1 MPLFGAIEAGGTKF
15 VCGVGTGPEDLQ
27 ITQIPTTSP
36 EPTLAAVIEWLRK
49 HSKDG
54 SSNDGLRAIGIG
66 SFGPVDIDP
75 ASPTYGFITNTP
87 KISWQNY
94 NLAGAVQKAFA
105 VPVHFTSDVNAAI
118 LAEARWGAARDIP
131 SCVYLTIGTGIG
143 GSALS
148 SGRLLH
154 GTSHPEMGHI
164 RVPHDLTRD
173 PFPGICPFHGDCLEG
188 LASGPAI
195 EARWGK
201 PAATL
206 PPDHP
211 AWTLEAQYLAQG
223 IANIACILAPHRIL
237 PGGGVMEQSFLIER
251 IRLEVA
257 RLLADY
263 VTVPEI
269 QPPQLGQRAGVL
281 GALSLAISPALGTD
295 AG

>member
-15 VCGVGTGPEDLQ
+15 VCGVGTGPDDLQ
-27 ITQIPTTSP
+27 ITQIPTTTP
-36 EPTLAAVIEWLRK
+36 EPTLAAVIDWLRK
-49 HSKDG
+49 HSRDG
-54 SSNDGLRAIGIG
+54 LSKDGLRAIGIG

-75 ASPTYGFITNTP
+75 TSATYGFITNTP
-87 KISWQNY
+87 KIAWQNY

-105 VPVHFTSDVNAAI
+105 VPVHFSSDVNAAI

-131 SCVYLTIGTGIG
+131 NCVYLTIGTGIG

-148 SGRLLH
+148 HGRLLH

-173 PFPGICPFHGDCLEG
+173 PFPGVCPFHGDCLEG

-201 PAATL
+201 PAAAL

-263 VTVPEI
+263 VKVPEI

-281 GALSLAISPALGTD
+281 GALSLAIPPALERD
-295 AG
+295 AD